1 MQRLDTLVVGL
12 VSGSLSVAPLLSIPT
27 VSINLY
33 DDLSLVTRCY
43 LIRRVHNG
51 GMLSFIAYF
60 ISKYQES
67 HRLLPRHQPFRP
79 YTW

>member
-1 MQRLDTLVVGL
+1 MQQSSDTLVVGL

-33 DDLSLVTRCY
+33 DDLSLVTR
-43 LIRRVHNG
+43 LHNG